1 MLTAA
6 CVCGSRNVSAS
17 TVFSTLVLEL
27 LAAKLEE
34 AKFAAKV
41 ISRGR
46 IFVSRTM
53 VVKLVS

>member
-17 TVFSTLVLEL
+17 TVSTLVLEL